1 MIVHNLTMRHFLV
14 SNVIFTNLTR
24 LHAARRQ
31 HKNEKD
37 WKGVHLLNQF
47 FGKWEIK
54 IWDRIRR
61 VTVYLFLTLHKV
73 FHPNLVIIILISFSF
88 DFYKIIV
95 HGYRLR
101 TSVNARI
108 FSGVYTKWYAGRLDV
123 ILPEKL
129 CYNMIIFFQ
138 TFMCFSESASS
149 VTNYSCDVLDV
160 LCYGLNMEYRG
171 GVHIH
176 KIYS

>member
-1 MIVHNLTMRHFLV
+1 MF
-14 SNVIFTNLTR
+14 
-24 LHAARRQ
+24 
-31 HKNEKD
+31 
-37 WKGVHLLNQF
+37 VHL
-47 FGKWEIK
+47 
-54 IWDRIRR
+54 
-61 VTVYLFLTLHKV
+61 
-73 FHPNLVIIILISFSF
+73 ILISNIVTSFSF
-88 DFYKIIV
+88 YFYKIV
-95 HGYRLR
+95 LYSYRLR

-108 FSGVYTKWYAGRLDV
+108 FSGVYTKRYAGRLDI

-149 VTNYSCDVLDV
+149 VTKYSCDVLDV